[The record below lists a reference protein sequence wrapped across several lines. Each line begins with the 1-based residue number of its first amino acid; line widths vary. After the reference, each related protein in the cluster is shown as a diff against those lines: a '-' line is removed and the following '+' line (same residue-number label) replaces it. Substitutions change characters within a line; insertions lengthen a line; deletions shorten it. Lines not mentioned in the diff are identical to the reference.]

1 MKLPKNLNYLRPLK
15 TGALF
20 RIGDKGDGG
29 YIVPRSSFKKINCII
44 SFGLGDN
51 FSFEENAIKLNKKLN
66 IAVYDHTINFYF
78 FFFKIYKSIKRI
90 FYFKSNFINIYN
102 KISLLIRYFFF
113 FSGNNIIHIQ
123 KKVTDN
129 PKSTNEVNFSS
140 IFSKY
145 NKKKIL
151 LKIDI
156 EGDEYKILNCIR
168 NYKNTIHVLIIEF
181 HNIDKKRIIFKKS
194 IFFLKNFF
202 NIVHIHGNNSAP
214 LSKDNLPTV
223 LELTFVNKKIYKLNK
238 KIYLKNFPIKNLDF
252 PSFSL
257 REDFFLNFN

>member
-29 YIVPRSSFKKINCII
+29 YIVPRSSFKNINCII

-51 FSFEENAIKLNKKLN
+51 FSFEEHARKLNRKLN
-66 IAVYDHTINFYF
+66 IVIYDHTINFSF

-90 FYFKSNFINIYN
+90 FYFKSNFFNIYN
-102 KISLLIRYFFF
+102 KISILIRYFFLKKKY
-113 FSGNNIIHIQ
+113 IVHI
-123 KKVTDN
+123 KKKITNN
-129 PKSTNEVNFSS
+129 PKNANEVNPGL
-140 IFSKY
+140 IFSEY

-151 LKIDI
+151 LKVDI
-156 EGDEYKILNCIR
+156 EGDEYKILSFLE
-168 NYKNTIHVLIIEF
+168 NYKNLIHILIIEF
-181 HNIDKKRIIFKKS
+181 HNIDKKRIIFKKNV
-194 IFFLKNFF
+194 IFIKNFF

-214 LSKDNLPTV
+214 LCRDGLPSV

-238 KIYLKNFPIKNLDF
+238 KKYLSNFPLKNLDF
-252 PSFSL
+252 PNFNL
-257 REDFFLNFN
+257 KKDFFLNFN

>member
-51 FSFEENAIKLNKKLN
+51 FSFEEHAIKLNRKLN

-78 FFFKIYKSIKRI
+78 FFFKIYKSIKRM
-90 FYFKSNFINIYN
+90 FYFKSNFFNIYN
-102 KISLLIRYFFF
+102 KISILIRYFFF
-113 FSGNNIIHIQ
+113 FRGNNIVHIR

-156 EGDEYKILNCIR
+156 EGDEYKILNFLKSF
-168 NYKNTIHVLIIEF
+168 KNVIHILIVEF
-181 HNIDKKRIIFKKS
+181 HNVDKKRIIFKKNIS
-194 IFFLKNFF
+194 FLKNFF

-214 LSKDNLPTV
+214 LSKDNLPSV

-252 PSFSL
+252 PSFSQ